1 MLYRFFKWLFALAA
15 PSYFRHMQILGL
27 ENIPSDGPVI
37 LAANHPSAF
46 MDPILVALHTR
57 RRVHFLARAESF
69 RGRFTGWLFPRL
81 NMIPVYRQH
90 TTPGEMHKN
99 AAMFDAC
106 FTHLLE
112 NGTLLIFPEGV
123 STGERRISPVK
134 TGAARI
140 ALGAAAKTNFS
151 VDVPIIPIG
160 LNYSNPHLFRSDVAM
175 HVGKPLSTTP
185 FKEAYLE
192 DEVTAVQAMT
202 AQLQTSLE
210 DLTVVIRNEALDTLI
225 EDIVRVAAN
234 PGTLPEERYALTKQT
249 TEAVEFF
256 YSVDPE
262 RVALVQDKIQSY
274 LQQIK
279 VMQLPESVLKSESYK
294 KKTRREFIYLLL
306 GFPLA
311 ALGWAFNFPP
321 YRLTGW
327 IASTFNKDD
336 DFEGSIKLAGGMF
349 TFLLFYGFYFWLF
362 LGMGGWWLAPL
373 GILLCYALGFFALD
387 YARVLHN
394 WRQSRRVR
402 NRLLR
407 RHTLLH
413 KLVALRQEILAD
425 LEKGARDF
433 QNLQQSLENPTME

>member
-1 MLYRFFKWLFALAA
+1 MLYRFFRWLFALAA
-15 PSYFRHMQILGL
+15 PSYFRHIQTLGL
-27 ENIPSDGPVI
+27 ENIPAEGPVI

-69 RGRFTGWLFPRL
+69 KGKLAGWLFPRL

-99 AAMFDAC
+99 AAMFEAC
-106 FTHLLE
+106 YDHLLE
-112 NGTLLIFPEGV
+112 NGTILIFPEGV
-123 STGERRISPVK
+123 STGERRISPIK

-140 ALGAAAKTNFS
+140 ALGAAAKTGFT
-151 VDVPIIPIG
+151 VDVPIVPIG

-175 HVGKPLSTTP
+175 HVGKPIHTTP
-185 FKEAYLE
+185 LKEAYAS
-192 DEVTAVQAMT
+192 DEVEAVQTMT
-202 AQLQTSLE
+202 AQLQASLE
-210 DLTVVIRNEALDTLI
+210 DLTVVIRTQALDSLI

-234 PGTLPEERYALTKQT
+234 PGTLPQDRYELTKQT

-256 YSVDPE
+256 YRIDPQ
-262 RVALVQDKIQSY
+262 RVASVQEKIQSY
-274 LQQIK
+274 LQQVK
-279 VMQLPESVLKSESYK
+279 VMQLPESVLKSEGYK
-294 KKTRREFIYLLL
+294 KKMRREFLYLLV

-311 ALGWAFNFPP
+311 LVGWIFNFPP

-327 IASTFNKDD
+327 VASTFNKDD

-349 TFLLFYGFYFWLF
+349 TFLLFYAFYFWVF
-362 LGMGGWWLAPL
+362 LGWGGWWLAPL
-373 GILLCYALGFFALD
+373 GVALCYALGFFALD
-387 YARVLHN
+387 YARVLHH
-394 WRQSRRVR
+394 WRQARSVR

-407 RHTLLH
+407 RHTLMH
-413 KLVALRQEILAD
+413 KLVELRAEILSD

-433 QNLQQSLENPTME
+433 RNLQHSLEHPTME